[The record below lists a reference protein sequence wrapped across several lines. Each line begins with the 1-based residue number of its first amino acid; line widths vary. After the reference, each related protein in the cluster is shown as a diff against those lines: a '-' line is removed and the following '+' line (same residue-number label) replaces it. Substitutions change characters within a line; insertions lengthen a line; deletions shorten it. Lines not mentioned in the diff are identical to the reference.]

1 MVKIRGEIR
10 KFGNDAWQARVL
22 GKTSRRDDLRV
33 RHKKATHSIET
44 NVAIE
49 KWDSEKNKYVNAL
62 KIRPGKHRDDVDE
75 LFYCS
80 KMRFALTIFLNQ
92 RFSDSKLFL
101 KFIKMFYT
109 NCFAF

>member
-49 KWDSEKNKYVNAL
+49 KWDSEKNRGS
-62 KIRPGKHRDDVDE
+62 KIFQLEMQMGGYVDE

>member
-49 KWDSEKNKYVNAL
+49 KWDSEKNKYVNAYVF
-62 KIRPGKHRDDVDE
+62 RE
-75 LFYCS
+75 S
-80 KMRFALTIFLNQ
+80 LN
-92 RFSDSKLFL
+92 SEIL
-101 KFIKMFYT
+101 
-109 NCFAF
+109 

>member
-1 MVKIRGEIR
+1 MVK
-10 KFGNDAWQARVL
+10 FVNLAMMH
-22 GKTSRRDDLRV
+22 GKREFWEKQVVVMICAIQRFSELRTSR
-33 RHKKATHSIET
+33 
-44 NVAIE
+44 E
-49 KWDSEKNKYVNAL
+49 KWSL
-62 KIRPGKHRDDVDE
+62 KMIADGRGNSVCRGSKFFHLEMQMGGYVDE

-92 RFSDSKLFL
+92 RFSDLKLFL

>member
-1 MVKIRGEIR
+1 MLNGSQLSIEFRDSLIQRFSELR
-10 KFGNDAWQARVL
+10 
-22 GKTSRRDDLRV
+22 TSR
-33 RHKKATHSIET
+33 
-44 NVAIE
+44 E
-49 KWDSEKNKYVNAL
+49 KWSL
-62 KIRPGKHRDDVDE
+62 KMIADERGNSVCRGSKFFQLEMQMGGYVDE

-92 RFSDSKLFL
+92 RFSDLKLFL

>member
-49 KWDSEKNKYVNAL
+49 KWDSEKNKYVN
-62 KIRPGKHRDDVDE
+62 D
-75 LFYCS
+75 CS

-92 RFSDSKLFL
+92 RFSDLKLFL